1 MKFWVIFAVALYLAV
16 GTALAFISKR
26 GKSMRDLEE
35 FFLAKRTLGGLLS
48 ALTYSATTYS
58 AFMMIGLAGLTYMGG
73 VGSLGFELTYLAG
86 LVLVV
91 WFGPKF
97 WSFGKKYGVISPAEM
112 LGKIYGS
119 RRVPVVFS
127 LVCLVFLIPYS
138 AVQLMGIGYSLD
150 VMTKGIIPFELG
162 VVIAAAV
169 AITWAF
175 TGGMRSVAWTD
186 ALQAGIM
193 LFSSL
198 FALFFI
204 VYRGFG
210 GWGEFFS
217 VLERDYPRYL
227 SVPGPGFFT
236 LGRFL
241 GLTVPWFFF
250 SISNPQVSQRL
261 FVPKS
266 LRSLRNMLWG
276 FLVFG
281 FVYTIVVILWGLAA
295 RALIPSLEKPD
306 LATPTLLSLPIVP
319 VPVALL
325 VMIGVMSAAISTI
338 DSILLTLSS
347 MVSKD
352 LFGDLPEEKQV
363 FIGKVF
369 LFLLSG
375 IILLFAYMRPSM
387 IVLLSVS
394 SSAGLL
400 ALVPSIVGAFYWK
413 GATERGAFW
422 SITLGAIITGVLFA
436 SKVNPLGLMPGIWSI
451 IIASVVFIFV
461 SLSSPSK
468 GARGLSYGS
477 CSEKGFGDS
486 GGGISRPG

>member
-1 MKFWVIFAVALYLAV
+1 MRFWVIFAVTLYLLV
-16 GTALAFISKR
+16 GTLLAFISKK
-26 GKSMRDLEE
+26 GKSMEDLEE
-35 FFLAKRTLGGLLS
+35 FFLAKRTLGGALS

-58 AFMMIGLAGLTYMGG
+58 AFMMVGLAGLTYTGG

-97 WSFGKKYGVISPAEM
+97 WSFGKRYGVISPAEM

-119 RRVPVVFS
+119 RRVAVAFA
-127 LVCLVFLIPYS
+127 LVCLVFLLPYS

-150 VMTKGIIPFELG
+150 VMTKGLIPFTLG
-162 VVIAAAV
+162 IVIAAIV
-169 AITWAF
+169 AITWSF

-198 FALFFI
+198 FALLFI

-210 GWGEFFS
+210 GFGELFS
-217 VLERDYPRYL
+217 TLEANYPQHL
-227 SVPGPGFFT
+227 SVPGPGFFK
-236 LGRFL
+236 LGNFL
-241 GLTVPWFFF
+241 GLTIPWFFF

-281 FVYTIVVILWGLAA
+281 FLYTVIVILWGLAA
-295 RALIPSLEKPD
+295 RALIPSLDKPD

-319 VPVALL
+319 VPVAVL
-325 VMIGVMSAAISTI
+325 VMIGIVSAAISTI

-352 LFGDLPEEKQV
+352 LFGGLPERGQV
-363 FIGKVF
+363 LIGKLS
-369 LFLLSG
+369 LF
-375 IILLFAYMRPSM
+375 ILTGAILAFAYMRPSM

-400 ALVPSIVGAFYWK
+400 VLVPSIVGAFYWRRSN
-413 GATERGAFW
+413 ERGAFW
-422 SITLGAIITGVLFA
+422 SITLGAIITGFLFA
-436 SKVNPLGLMPGIWSI
+436 FKFNPLGLMPGIWSI
-451 IIASVVFIFV
+451 IIASVIFV
-461 SLSSPSK
+461 VLSLAFSLK
-468 GARGLSYGS
+468 GERALSYGS
-477 CSEKGFGDS
+477 GGKEGFRNP
-486 GGGISRPG
+486 GGGISRPD